1 MQLKQFEEVSISEL
15 KELFAA
21 NGVIKHDTRSP
32 NPYKMVLDYDRIGS
46 IFCCTNRNARF
57 ILSGK
62 TKFKLHHY
70 KLLQCELSKMH

>member
-1 MQLKQFEEVSISEL
+1 MQLKKFEEVSIYEL

-21 NGVIKHDTRSP
+21 SGVIKHDTRSP
-32 NPYKMVLDYDRIGS
+32 NPEKMVLDYDKIAD

-57 ILSGK
+57 ILRGK

-70 KLLQCELSKMH
+70 KLLQVELSKMH